1 MRIGKPKSIDRE
13 AAFNAYIKSMEDNSN
28 DEEDEETANL
38 VRKLKKGQGKYKGKL
53 PFKCFTCGGVG
64 HFAAKCPHRGMDN
77 DEDEAPKKK
86 KNFKWNVHDKKGKHR
101 SFVSKKIETSSD
113 DNNSSD
119 SAEVGCEA
127 LFMVM
132 FDEVKE
138 PEISD
143 KEEEEPEVNLEGELV
158 AALEELT
165 IETKKHKKTANK
177 LKEAENLLLLPKGEM
192 EEDKRIIEELEAQV
206 VLKTEECSKLK
217 EQVTIFHAQV
227 DELSQ
232 KIKVYQG
239 SSKLDNLLNMQRPC
253 HIKLGLGYE
262 HGETSTKPAE
272 GKVKETQ
279 QKVVKQVPTQAHPQV
294 KPYIHMV
301 PSQRTWPRR
310 QNFKPSRP
318 LQQTY
323 FRSKAYKC
331 YNKRLQKIVES
342 ANVKINE
349 SVELPKD
356 VKEIELPIYGN
367 TSVGLEEQEEQPEQ
381 EKEVEA
387 NDNSDEMRQND
398 KWHKYHGIKE
408 TDIIGDPQAGCPLFV
423 LSKGE
428 KRTGQGGEVLST
440 IPKGEIVEQGL
451 SLNSEIVAQ
460 LLLLSLLHRCYCF
473 FFFITLLQLVFSVSC
488 IVAASKL
495 RHA

>member
-1 MRIGKPKSIDRE
+1 MRIGKTKSIDRE
-13 AAFNAYIKSMEDNSN
+13 AAFNAYRKSMEDNSN

-38 VRKLKKGQGKYKGKL
+38 VILQLSALIEAWIMTRMRHRKRRK
-53 PFKCFTCGGVG
+53 
-64 HFAAKCPHRGMDN
+64 
-77 DEDEAPKKK
+77 
-86 KNFKWNVHDKKGKHR
+86 
-101 SFVSKKIETSSD
+101 TSSGMSMTRRA
-113 DNNSSD
+113 NI
-119 SAEVGCEA
+119 EV
-127 LFMVM
+127 

-138 PEISD
+138 PEISC

-177 LKEAENLLLLPKGEM
+177 LEEAENLLLSAKGEM

-206 VLKTEECSKLK
+206 VLKTEKCSKLK
-217 EQVTIFHAQV
+217 EQVTILHAQV

-262 HGETSTKPAE
+262 HGETSTKLAE
-272 GKVKETQ
+272 DKVKETQ

-294 KPYIHMV
+294 KLYIHMI

-342 ANVKINE
+342 ANVKIDE

-356 VKEIELPIYGN
+356 VKEIELLIYEN
-367 TSVGLEEQEEQPEQ
+367 TSEGLEEQEEQPEQ

-387 NDNSDEMRQND
+387 NDNSNEMRQND
-398 KWHKYHGIKE
+398 RWHK
-408 TDIIGDPQAGCPLFV
+408 
-423 LSKGE
+423 
-428 KRTGQGGEVLST
+428 
-440 IPKGEIVEQGL
+440 
-451 SLNSEIVAQ
+451 
-460 LLLLSLLHRCYCF
+460 CYCF

>member
-1 MRIGKPKSIDRE
+1 
-13 AAFNAYIKSMEDNSN
+13 
-28 DEEDEETANL
+28 
-38 VRKLKKGQGKYKGKL
+38 
-53 PFKCFTCGGVG
+53 
-64 HFAAKCPHRGMDN
+64 MDN

-113 DNNSSD
+113 DDDSFD

-158 AALEELT
+158 ATLEELT

-177 LKEAENLLLLPKGEM
+177 LEEAENLLLSAKGEM

-217 EQVTIFHAQV
+217 EQVTILHAQV

-272 GKVKETQ
+272 DKVKETH

-294 KPYIHMV
+294 KPYIHMG

-342 ANVKINE
+342 ANVKIDE
-349 SVELPKD
+349 SLELPKD
-356 VKEIELPIYGN
+356 VKEIELPIYEN
-367 TSVGLEEQEEQPEQ
+367 SSEGLEEQEEQPEQ
-381 EKEVEA
+381 EKEVET

-398 KWHKYHGIKE
+398 RWHKYHRIKE
-408 TDIIGDPQAGCPLFV
+408 TDIIGCPLFL

-428 KRTGQGGEVLST
+428 KLIDQGGEVLST
-440 IPKGEIVEQGL
+440 ILKGEIVEQGDHIAPRRLLLLLHSPASSL
-451 SLNSEIVAQ
+451 SCCPCIFIAADTWLGLSFNSEIVAQ